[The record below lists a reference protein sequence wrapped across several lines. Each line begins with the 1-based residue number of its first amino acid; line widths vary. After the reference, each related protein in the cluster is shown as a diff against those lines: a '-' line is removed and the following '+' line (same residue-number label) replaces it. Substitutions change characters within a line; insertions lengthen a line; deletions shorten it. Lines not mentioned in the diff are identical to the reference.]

1 MIENHF
7 LITYSGNK
15 LFLKINL
22 MSFQLLFV
30 KCFNR
35 QLKKMKNTL
44 WKLLHYTLV
53 LNTLQNKL
61 RKLFSYLS
69 SQIGFC
75 SWKQFKDYFK
85 TYSQKLFFWW
95 SKPFHLVPSCL
106 LNQSPL
112 LLFRWFKCRISNASS
127 IPFETVALFRMK
139 VFPNP
144 KDFFFCFFILFFFFQ
159 KPSNRLNES
168 RLPIWN

>member
-15 LFLKINL
+15 LFFKINL

-85 TYSQKLFFWW
+85 TYSQKLFFGEVSLFIWCHPAFW
-95 SKPFHLVPSCL
+95 INPLCFFLDGLNVEFQMLPQFHLKLWPCL
-106 LNQSPL
+106 EWRFFQIQKT
-112 LLFRWFKCRISNASS
+112 FSS
-127 IPFETVALFRMK
+127 
-139 VFPNP
+139 
-144 KDFFFCFFILFFFFQ
+144 FFLFFFFFFSKAQ
-159 KPSNRLNES
+159 
-168 RLPIWN
+168 